1 MRARHFLLAALL
13 VAVTAAA
20 TFAADV
26 TGTWTAEFDTQ
37 IGVQKYVFVFKAD
50 GEKLT
55 GTADAERMGQKQAQV
70 PLEAGSVKGD
80 QISFIEKL
88 SFDGNALTVTYTG
101 TIAGDEIK
109 FSRSVGDFATET
121 FVARRKKD

>member
-70 PLEAGSVKGD
+70 PLEAGSVNGD

-101 TIAGDEIK
+101 TVAGDEIK